1 MPRQTDTKETILKTA
16 LDLFSKHGYAGS
28 SIRMIANKTGIRE
41 SAVYNHFSSKEA
53 IFNAVRDRYS
63 RLSYGKDLLTDDLIE
78 ELSDPNKFLH
88 SFARKL
94 VSIWSDENE
103 IKFIRMLLMEQF
115 TGVGETGLSLTDS
128 LSELRSICK
137 MLFGEMIKHNFVR
150 KTDVDLLADEYIL
163 PLYFIRIEH
172 ISSPAK
178 PDYDLIL
185 NLVNTH
191 VDFFWNAVEVK

>member
-1 MPRQTDTKETILKTA
+1 
-16 LDLFSKHGYAGS
+16 
-28 SIRMIANKTGIRE
+28 
-41 SAVYNHFSSKEA
+41 
-53 IFNAVRDRYS
+53 
-63 RLSYGKDLLTDDLIE
+63 
-78 ELSDPNKFLH
+78 
-88 SFARKL
+88 
-94 VSIWSDENE
+94 
-103 IKFIRMLLMEQF
+103 
-115 TGVGETGLSLTDS
+115 
-128 LSELRSICK
+128 